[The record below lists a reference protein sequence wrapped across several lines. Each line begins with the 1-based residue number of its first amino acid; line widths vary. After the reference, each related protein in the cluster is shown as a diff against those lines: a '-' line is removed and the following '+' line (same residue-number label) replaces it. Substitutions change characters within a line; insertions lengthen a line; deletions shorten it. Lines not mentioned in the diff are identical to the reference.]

1 MLDRTEPA
9 LLLAA
14 PRTDWALVLGPSV
27 PVLVIERAP
36 PVDPAAALSAVA
48 GAGAGTV
55 AGTWRFAGSPE
66 AVRVALQGLPSALA
80 ADIHDLVQRFAALTD
95 KATVRVRL
103 EAVDGDA
110 CRKFHADYTD
120 LRLVTTYAGPGTD
133 IRTTTAEDSPV
144 HRIRAGD
151 IALFKGRLFPGEPP
165 VLLHRSPPIEGTGER
180 RIVLVLDTPGAG

>member
-1 MLDRTEPA
+1 MLDRTAPA
-9 LLLAA
+9 LLLAT

-48 GAGAGTV
+48 GAV
-55 AGTWRFAGSPE
+55 AGTWRFAGSPD
-66 AVRVALQGLPSALA
+66 AARAALQGLPSALA

-133 IRTTTAEDSPV
+133 ICTTTAEDAPI
-144 HRIRAGD
+144 HRTRAGD
-151 IALFKGRLFPGEPP
+151 IAVFKGRLFPGEPP
-165 VLLHRSPPIEGTGER
+165 VLLHRSPPIEGSGER

>member
-1 MLDRTEPA
+1 MLDQTEPA

-14 PRTDWALVLGPSV
+14 PGTDWALVHSPAV

-36 PVDPAAALSAVA
+36 PLDPASALA
-48 GAGAGTV
+48 AGTV
-55 AGTWRFAGSPE
+55 TGVWRFAGSPE
-66 AVRVALQGLPSALA
+66 AVRAALPGLPLALA
-80 ADIHDLVQRFAALTD
+80 ADIHDLARRFAAL
-95 KATVRVRL
+95 AGRPTVRVRL

-110 CRKFHADYTD
+110 CRRFHADYTD

-133 IRTTTAEDSPV
+133 IRTTTAQDAPV

-180 RIVLVLDTPGAG
+180 RIVLVLDTPGAD